1 MEAFKMKYPSLYPER
16 VTTQGEKMNQLQQVL
31 EDRDK
36 LIDEQNV
43 TLELS
48 RQIIEQQ
55 EELIE
60 LLKKQISVLRW
71 KAENGL

>member
-1 MEAFKMKYPSLYPER
+1 MMKAFKMKYPSLYPER
-16 VTTQGEKMNQLQQVL
+16 VTTQGEKMNQVL

>member
-1 MEAFKMKYPSLYPER
+1 MKYPSLYPER
-16 VTTQGEKMNQLQQVL
+16 VTTQGEKMNQVL